1 MEKVKKIIDLS
12 WMDILWMLVGSG
24 LIAFASK
31 CIYDPCNMVIGG
43 VSGLAILMRWI
54 GETFLKRTIPL
65 WLTTVVFNV
74 PLMLLAWKQKGF
86 AFISKM
92 LIATAMFS
100 VWLAVIPDVTVVER
114 DMVLAT
120 VFGGVLTGA
129 GVGLVFKANT
139 TTGGTETVAMLLW
152 PYFKHVSVAQILQVV
167 DGFIVVL
174 GVFAFG
180 ISDTLYAML
189 AVYVAA
195 RITDG
200 MLEGVKFAKQ
210 AFIITNQVD
219 KVAQEV
225 MNKMERG
232 ITGLR
237 AVGMYSQQEK
247 TMLYCVVSKKEIV
260 TLKEIVH
267 NADAN
272 AFLVVTD
279 AREVLGEGFLPADTQ
294 QL

>member
-1 MEKVKKIIDLS
+1 MEKKKMINVS
-12 WMDILWMLVGSG
+12 WKDGILMLVGSG

-31 CIYDPCNMVIGG
+31 CIYDPCSMVIGG
-43 VSGLAILMRWI
+43 VSGIAILVKWL
-54 GETFLKRTIPL
+54 GERLAGVTIPL
-65 WLTTVVFNV
+65 WVSTVVFNV
-74 PLMLLAWKQKGF
+74 PLMLVAWKRRGF

-92 LIATAMFS
+92 LVATAMFS
-100 VWLAVIPDVTVVER
+100 VWLALIPDVSVVEQ

-120 VFGGVLTGA
+120 VFGGILTGA
-129 GVGLVFKANT
+129 GVGLVFRAGT

-167 DGFIVVL
+167 DGAIVVL

-180 ISDTLYAML
+180 ISDTLYAIL
-189 AVYVAA
+189 AVYVAS

-210 AFIITNQVD
+210 AFIITEQVEQ
-219 KVAQEV
+219 VVEAV
-225 MNKMERG
+225 MTKMDRG

-237 AVGMYSQQEK
+237 AVGMYSKQEK
-247 TMLYCVVSKKEIV
+247 TMLYCVVDKKEIV

-267 NADAN
+267 HADKE
-272 AFLVVTD
+272 AFMVVTD
-279 AREVLGEGFLPADTQ
+279 AREVVGEGFLSHDAQ
-294 QL
+294 QI

>member
-1 MEKVKKIIDLS
+1 MEKMKKVVDVNIK
-12 WMDILWMLVGSG
+12 DILLMLIGSG

-31 CIYDPCNMVIGG
+31 CIYDPSNMVIGG
-43 VSGLAILMRWI
+43 VSGLAILVKWI
-54 GETFLKRTIPL
+54 GETFFKISVPL
-65 WLTTVVFNV
+65 WVTTVVFNI
-74 PLMLLAWKQKGF
+74 PLILLAWKQKGF
-86 AFISKM
+86 NFISKM

-100 VWLAVIPDVTVVER
+100 AWLAVIPEVAVVER

-120 VFGGVLTGA
+120 VFGGFLTGA
-129 GVGLVFKANT
+129 GVGLVFRAGT

-152 PYFKHVSVAQILQVV
+152 PYFKHVSVAQILQVL
-167 DGFIVVL
+167 DGLIVVL

-180 ISDTLYAML
+180 ISDTLYAII

-210 AFIITNQVD
+210 AFIITEHVDQVAD
-219 KVAQEV
+219 EV
-225 MNKMERG
+225 MHKMERG

-237 AVGMYSQQEK
+237 AIGMYSKSEK
-247 TMLYCVVSKKEIV
+247 NMLYCVVSKKEIV

-267 NADAN
+267 KADAN

-279 AREVLGEGFLPADTQ
+279 AREVLGEGFLPADVQ
-294 QL
+294 

>member
-1 MEKVKKIIDLS
+1 MEKVKKIVNVSLKDFL
-12 WMDILWMLVGSG
+12 LMLIGSG
-24 LIAFASK
+24 LVAFASK

-43 VSGLAILMRWI
+43 VSGLAILIKWV
-54 GETFLKRTIPL
+54 GETFFKVAIPL

-86 AFISKM
+86 AFISKT

-120 VFGGVLTGA
+120 VFGGILTGA
-129 GVGLVFKANT
+129 GIGLVFKAEA
-139 TTGGTETVAMLLW
+139 TTGGTDAVAMLLW
-152 PYFKHVSVAQILQVV
+152 PYFKHISVAQILQVL
-167 DGFIVVL
+167 DGIIVAL

-180 ISDTLYAML
+180 ISDTLYAIM

-210 AFIITNQVD
+210 AFIITNEVD
-219 KVAQEV
+219 AVANEV

-237 AVGMYSQQEK
+237 AVGMYSQSEK
-247 TMLYCVVSKKEIV
+247 TMLYCVVNKKEIV

-267 NADAN
+267 KADAN

-279 AREVLGEGFLPADTQ
+279 AREVLGEGFLSADVQ
-294 QL
+294 